1 MSCPRPESTDRSP
14 WPSAGR
20 SHQGSSCPEPAPLPQ
35 SFAGIGLGR
44 HPPVRRDR
52 QRLQVDPAVAGL
64 HQRGLRDRRHVP
76 QVCVNQRVRGHV
88 EQEVPVPRFAQGLE
102 AVCVAVQ
109 VVLDLVQPGGDAL
122 AQAQRAT
129 TSGS

>member
-1 MSCPRPESTDRSP
+1 MSCPRPESTDPSP

-35 SFAGIGLGR
+35 SFAGIRLGR

-52 QRLQVDPAVAGL
+52 QRLQVDPVVAGR
-64 HQRGLRDRRHVP
+64 HQAWLRHRRHVP
-76 QVCVNQRVRGHV
+76 QVNVDQRFRGDV
-88 EQEVPVPRFAQGLE
+88 EQEVPVLRLAEGPE
-102 AVCVAVQ
+102 AVGVAVQ
-109 VVLDLVQPGGDAL
+109 VVMHLVQPRGDAL

-129 TSGS
+129 TSAS